1 MQQTIKPS
9 KQIATMKYREK
20 LLQLITEGTAQ
31 EFQEWLISQPAL
43 DQPAIMRELKQ
54 LGNLPPEEGGVNLL
68 DTLEGFNAYDKVIDK
83 YEDAILDQKL
93 AKQQVIMAEEAL
105 TKHVQ
110 QMRQT
115 HPNLR
120 EHVIGSILKKEPNAA
135 LLRSLAQVLIALEKM
150 DNSYNPENW
159 KQLPEL

>member
-1 MQQTIKPS
+1 
-9 KQIATMKYREK
+9 MKYREK
-20 LLQLITEGTAQ
+20 LLKLIKEGTAQ
-31 EFQEWLISQPAL
+31 EFQEWLLSQPAL

-54 LGNLPPEEGGVNLL
+54 LGDLPPEEGGGNIL
-68 DTLEGFNAYDKVIDK
+68 DTLEGFKVYDKVMDK

-93 AKQQVIMAEEAL
+93 AKQQTIMAEEEL

-110 QMRQT
+110 RMRQT

-120 EHVIGSILKKEPNAA
+120 EHIIESILNNAPNAS
-135 LLRSLAQVLIALEKM
+135 LMRSLAQKIIALEKM

-159 KQLPEL
+159 KQLPEA

>member
-1 MQQTIKPS
+1 
-9 KQIATMKYREK
+9 MKYREK
-20 LLQLITEGTAQ
+20 LLKLIIEGSVQ

-54 LGNLPPEEGGVNLL
+54 LGELPPEEGGGNIL
-68 DTLEGFNAYDKVIDK
+68 DTVEAFKTYDSVMDK
-83 YEDAILDQKL
+83 YEDAILDEKL
-93 AKQQVIMAEEAL
+93 VKQQVIMAEEEL

-120 EHVIGSILKKEPNAA
+120 EYVIASIVNNEANAG
-135 LLRSLAQVLIALEKM
+135 LMRSLAKRIIALEKIE
-150 DNSYNPENW
+150 NSYNPENW